1 MSGLIELRNGPLVTS
16 KAISLAIQLENKGHQ
31 IAASDGKLTVTN
43 GAALSPELREQIKDC
58 RLHLMALAAYEPP
71 EPR

>member
-1 MSGLIELRNGPLVTS
+1 MNILELRGGLVLRED
-16 KAISLAIQLENKGHQ
+16 AVLLALSLEELGHR
-31 IAASDGKLTVTN
+31 IATSDGKLTVTN

-58 RLHLMALAAYEPP
+58 RLHLMAVASYSPP

>member
-1 MSGLIELRNGPLVTS
+1 MKFIELRGGL
-16 KAISLAIQLENKGHQ
+16 ILREDCLLLALRIEDQNHS
-31 IAASDGKLTVTN
+31 IATSDGKLTVTN

-71 EPR
+71 EAR